1 MKTGISIKK
10 IISLLTVLILVSGIT
25 VYAATNDDE
34 SGNIK
39 NSEEINI
46 STNTDNNSAP
56 EAKDLAHA
64 EKSADKSGY
73 SAAGTLIA
81 LGYTKYIADAP
92 LAENTAATGDVSVT
106 DEIVTEAPSAQV
118 TEAIEDVQY
127 EDASQYTEYYE
138 EEAVPAEYYEESY
151 TYEETYC
158 DDTSSYEEQ
167 YTDNSYEE
175 EQSTDT
181 AYVEPAQEDITS
193 PSLTYLGN
201 FMLTAYCAC
210 PLCCGSY
217 SNGYTASGTLATEGV
232 TVAMGD
238 VDFGTQLVI
247 NGHTYTV
254 EDRGTSYGHVD
265 IFFSS
270 HEAALQFGLQY
281 ADVYVLN

>member
-34 SGNIK
+34 SGNIQ
-39 NSEEINI
+39 NLEDINI
-46 STNTDNNSAP
+46 DTDAENIAAP

-64 EKSADKSGY
+64 EKTADKSSY

-92 LAENTAATGDVSVT
+92 LAENTAATGDVPVT

-118 TEAIEDVQY
+118 TETPEDVQY

-138 EEAVPAEYYEESY
+138 ESY
-151 TYEETYC
+151 TYEETYSE
-158 DDTSSYEEQ
+158 DTNSYEEQ

-175 EQSTDT
+175 EQSAD
-181 AYVEPAQEDITS
+181 AAIVEPAQEDITS

-217 SNGYTASGTLATEGV
+217 SNGYTASGTLATEGI
-232 TVAMGD
+232 TVAMGG

-265 IFFSS
+265 IFFAS

-281 ADVYVLN
+281 ADVYIVN